1 MRKLFIALVL
11 FVSLFAN
18 NSFADIC
25 YDISVNVADNA
36 YNIISN
42 KKEIY
47 KYCSIC
53 NDTKAE
59 KIIIKDIK
67 SGSPI
72 LVNGK
77 AIDLAHT
84 YYKKDNQ
91 FVNIGIASQCIS
103 NGEYN
108 ITASLKE
115 LLPTHK
121 TSEADKSKAKKQ
133 TQEAIQTCF
142 NENKNNKEHI
152 TTSDMIARNSLYIEC
167 IINTIKEE
175 LKKVFNKQ
183 EYSDI
188 INSLDNMQKNIFS
201 FYSQFYQTNKYCDP
215 SCGSISLV
223 KPYIDEEKILEYI
236 LEDVIYLNI
245 KNRE

>member
-1 MRKLFIALVL
+1 M
-11 FVSLFAN
+11 
-18 NSFADIC
+18 
-25 YDISVNVADNA
+25 
-36 YNIISN
+36 
-42 KKEIY
+42 
-47 KYCSIC
+47 
-53 NDTKAE
+53 
-59 KIIIKDIK
+59 
-67 SGSPI
+67 
-72 LVNGK
+72 
-77 AIDLAHT
+77 
-84 YYKKDNQ
+84 
-91 FVNIGIASQCIS
+91 
-103 NGEYN
+103 
-108 ITASLKE
+108 TASLKE
-115 LLPTHK
+115 LLPAHK

>member
-1 MRKLFIALVL
+1 MKKSYLFGVLVL
-11 FVSLFAN
+11 LYASNA
-18 NSFADIC
+18 FADIC
-25 YDISVNVADNA
+25 YDIPINVANNA

-42 KKEIY
+42 QKEIY
-47 KYCSIC
+47 NYCSIC
-53 NDTKAE
+53 NDTRVE
-59 KIIIKDIK
+59 KIVIKDVK

-91 FVNIGIASQCIS
+91 FVNIGIASHCIS
-103 NGEYN
+103 EGEYN
-108 ITASLKE
+108 ITASLEE

-121 TSEADKSKAKKQ
+121 TLEADKSKAKKQ
-133 TQEAIQTCF
+133 MQEAIQKCF
-142 NENKNNKEHI
+142 DENKNNKEHI
-152 TTSDMIARNSLYIEC
+152 TTSDMVVRNSLYREC

-175 LKKVFNKQ
+175 LKKGFNQQ

-188 INSLDNMQKNIFS
+188 INTLDNMQKNIFS
-201 FYSQFYQTNKYCDP
+201 FYSQFYQTNKYCEP

-223 KPYIDEEKILEYI
+223 KPYIDEEDILEQI